1 MENFIVFR
9 PDVHR
14 SIVVDL
20 SEEYFDWMACEL
32 KKNYDIDVYPII
44 GTALRD
50 YVENDVDEFTSSIL
64 KDGVFYLVQVENRTV
79 GMGALRKL
87 KEGIGEI
94 KRMYIKPEYQGR
106 GLGKKMLQLLLSRG
120 KEYGFSAIY
129 LETGSFMATAQHLY
143 RSAGFY
149 NREEYPETEVP
160 PQLRHV
166 WLFMEKDFR

>member
-14 SIVVDL
+14 STIVDL
-20 SEEYFDWMACEL
+20 SENYFDWMASEL
-32 KKNYDIDVYPII
+32 QKNYDIDVYPII
-44 GTALRD
+44 GVTLQD
-50 YVENDVDEFTSSIL
+50 YVENNVDEFASSIL
-64 KDGVFYLVQVENRTV
+64 TDGVLYLIQVEDKIV

-94 KRMYIKPEYQGR
+94 KRMYIKPEYQGK
-106 GLGKKMLQLLLSRG
+106 GLGKKMLQLLLRRG

-129 LETGSFMATAQHLY
+129 LETGSFMRNAQHLY
-143 RSAGFY
+143 RSVGFY
-149 NREEYPETEVP
+149 NRGEYPETEVP

-166 WLFMEKDFR
+166 WLFMEKTL

>member
-14 SIVVDL
+14 STVVDL
-20 SEEYFDWMACEL
+20 SENYFNWMACEL
-32 KKNYDIDVYPII
+32 QKNYNIDVYPII
-44 GTALRD
+44 GVTLQD
-50 YVENDVDEFTSSIL
+50 YVENNVDEFASSIL
-64 KDGVFYLVQVENRTV
+64 TDGVLYLIQVEDKIV

-94 KRMYIKPEYQGR
+94 KRMYIKPEYQGK
-106 GLGKKMLQLLLSRG
+106 GLGKKMLQLLLRRG
-120 KEYGFSAIY
+120 EEYGFSAIY
-129 LETGSFMATAQHLY
+129 LETGSFMTTAQHLY

-149 NREEYPETEVP
+149 NRGEYPETEVP

-166 WLFMEKDFR
+166 WLFMEKRL